1 MKTFYR
7 LFAAISV
14 STALLVACEKTQD
27 LTPAVRKFTEMGVLS
42 NNLTLCPTLPVLIGA
57 GQIKPTY
64 DYAKK

>member
-14 STALLVACEKTQD
+14 STALLVACEKTQG

-42 NNLTLCPTLPVLIGA
+42 NNLTRCPAVLALIGA
-57 GQIKPTY
+57 GKIKPT
-64 DYAKK
+64 